1 MEQFLS
7 KQGLNAQSLISGG
20 KDVTSKA
27 EEAITYAS
35 PTVRSTAN
43 TIQATSPQILAQY
56 AFAAIGVYYLV
67 RLKFIPHLKR
77 CMSLYPLELSHFI
90 TLLLRLAS

>member
-20 KDVTSKA
+20 KGVTSKA
-27 EEAITYAS
+27 EEAINYAS
-35 PTVRSTAN
+35 PTVKSTAN

-56 AFAAIGVYYLV
+56 AFALVGVYYLV
-67 RLKFIPHLKR
+67 RYKFKFHTAEKRRNSCQKTSSLKD
-77 CMSLYPLELSHFI
+77 
-90 TLLLRLAS
+90 

>member
-20 KDVTSKA
+20 KGVTSKA
-27 EEAITYAS
+27 EEAINYAS
-35 PTVRSTAN
+35 PTVKSTAN

-56 AFAAIGVYYLV
+56 AFALVGVYYLV
-67 RLKFIPHLKR
+67 RLDIKSIYSISISNRPGKA
-77 CMSLYPLELSHFI
+77 PLRI
-90 TLLLRLAS
+90 